1 MRCVQQD
8 RGVSLLDWF
17 ERVAASAS
25 ILCLIHCA
33 GLPLLL
39 AVLPALSRV
48 LALPESLHLWL
59 LAFAVPAS
67 GSALYFGFRR
77 HRSWRPV
84 VAGVLGLVLLAI
96 GALLFE
102 GERVE
107 VLATIAG
114 SLCLVTA
121 HVANWRRRHG
131 GRPHAG

>member
-1 MRCVQQD
+1 MRCVQQA
-8 RGVSLLDWF
+8 GGASLLDWF

-59 LAFAVPAS
+59 LGFAVPAS
-67 GSALYFGFRR
+67 GSALFFGFRG
-77 HRSWRPV
+77 HRAWWPV
-84 VAGVLGLVLLAI
+84 AMGAGGLALLAV

-102 GERVE
+102 GNRFET
-107 VLATIAG
+107 LATVAG
-114 SLCLVTA
+114 SLCLVSA
-121 HVANWRRRHG
+121 HVGNWRRRHG

>member
-17 ERVAASAS
+17 ERAAASAS

-39 AVLPALSRV
+39 AALPALSRV

-67 GSALYFGFRR
+67 GSALFFGFRQ
-77 HRSWRPV
+77 HRAVWPV
-84 VAGVLGLVLLAI
+84 LAGTIGLALLAV
-96 GALLFE
+96 GALLLE
-102 GERVE
+102 GGRYET
-107 VLATIAG
+107 LATIAG
-114 SLCLVTA
+114 SISLVAA
-121 HVANWRRRHG
+121 HVGNWRRRHG
-131 GRPHAG
+131 GRPHGG

>member
-1 MRCVQQD
+1 MRCVPRD

-17 ERVAASAS
+17 ERAAASAS

-39 AVLPALSRV
+39 AALPALSRV

-67 GSALYFGFRR
+67 GAALFFGFRQ
-77 HRSWRPV
+77 HRTGWP
-84 VAGVLGLVLLAI
+84 LLAGAI
-96 GALLFE
+96 GLALLAAGALLLE
-102 GERVE
+102 GGRYET
-107 VLATIAG
+107 LSTMAG
-114 SLCLVTA
+114 SLCLVAA
-121 HVANWRRRHG
+121 HVGNWRRRHG